1 MDHQPTFINRLKTS
15 FSVILFSGTLL
26 INSVLPSQALD
37 VVYDPWNYQQNLLT
51 AARELQNIQNQVR
64 QLTNEA
70 NMLAN
75 MDQNLLKLDGSIAQD
90 VQSNLTQIQRLMN
103 QGRGLALR
111 VTETEQTYQR
121 LFPKDYQQSFNGN
134 ERLHQAKQRWE
145 LTRASFGRALNL
157 QAQVSENVES
167 DLLQLKNLMTKSQ
180 NARGALEVQ
189 QVGNELTSLKVKQAM
204 QLQSLIA
211 AQYRAES
218 LNKARGVSEQE
229 EARLRFKSFLGDGAA
244 YSRQ

>member
-1 MDHQPTFINRLKTS
+1 MDHEPTFINRLKTS

-111 VTETEQTYQR
+111 VTETEQTYER
-121 LFPKDYQQSFNGN
+121 LFVMVKFFWTLFTP
-134 ERLHQAKQRWE
+134 H
-145 LTRASFGRALNL
+145 LTF
-157 QAQVSENVES
+157 VFV
-167 DLLQLKNLMTKSQ
+167 LLQGSHC
-180 NARGALEVQ
+180 R
-189 QVGNELTSLKVKQAM
+189 
-204 QLQSLIA
+204 
-211 AQYRAES
+211 
-218 LNKARGVSEQE
+218 
-229 EARLRFKSFLGDGAA
+229 
-244 YSRQ
+244 

>member
-90 VQSNLTQIQRLMN
+90 VQSNLTKIQRLMN
-103 QGRGLALR
+103 QARGLALR

-121 LFPKDYQQSFNGN
+121 LFPKDYQQSFNGMN
-134 ERLHQAKQRWE
+134 VY
-145 LTRASFGRALNL
+145 TRPN
-157 QAQVSENVES
+157 S
-167 DLLQLKNLMTKSQ
+167 DGS
-180 NARGALEVQ
+180 
-189 QVGNELTSLKVKQAM
+189 
-204 QLQSLIA
+204 
-211 AQYRAES
+211 
-218 LNKARGVSEQE
+218 
-229 EARLRFKSFLGDGAA
+229 
-244 YSRQ
+244 